1 MGISSTASAQATSSS
16 TEPTPPRLVFAF
28 ELRARVGGP
37 VEVGQVKHG
46 RRRIVPIEG
55 GMVSGPMLNGTVTA
69 GGADWQ
75 VIQPDGFTEL
85 DTRYTIQTS
94 KGEIVYVQN
103 PGIRTAAPDVMQK
116 LLAGQVVDPK
126 LVYFRTQPKFETSAA
141 ELQWLTTSLFVGVGE
156 RFPNEAPCASSR
168 SIRPSRLARVSGVWK
183 GQTARS

>member
-1 MGISSTASAQATSSS
+1 MSRLSVRSLAADLCALAAIIGISLTASAQSTAS
-16 TEPTPPRLVFAF
+16 TEPVPPRLVFAF
-28 ELRARVGGP
+28 ELRARVAAP
-37 VEVGQVKHG
+37 IEVGQVKHG

-55 GMVSGPMLNGTVTA
+55 GTVSGPMLNGAVTT

-85 DTRYTIQTS
+85 DTRYTIQTN

-116 LLAGQVVDPK
+116 LLSGQVVDPK

-141 ELQWLTTSLFVGVGE
+141 ELQWVI
-156 RFPNEAPCASSR
+156 RFFKVE
-168 SIRPSRLARVSGVWK
+168 
-183 GQTARS
+183 

>member
-1 MGISSTASAQATSSS
+1 MSRLSVRSLAADLCALTAVIGISLTASAQSTSAL
-16 TEPTPPRLVFAF
+16 TEPAPPRLVFAF
-28 ELRARVGGP
+28 ELRARVAAP
-37 VEVGQVKHG
+37 IEVGQVKHG

-55 GMVSGPMLNGTVTA
+55 GTVSGPMLNGTVTA

-116 LLAGQVVDPK
+116 LLSGQVVDPK

-156 RFPNEAPCASSR
+156 RFPNEVV
-168 SIRPSRLARVSGVWK
+168 IRFFKVD
-183 GQTARS
+183 